1 MRRTTALSLTAL
13 LLSGGLIAWVDAPA
27 HPEGIEG
34 TWLVTSDDESHQRG
48 AFMFTSDGS
57 YAQLWVRGDE
67 PRANT
72 EEDWTAEQL
81 VASYRELTA
90 NLGRVSMDG
99 NEINFE
105 AYMANSPTYMN
116 GWPDNDQ
123 TATFEMHGDDRMT
136 LTMASG
142 REFLLRRP

>member
-1 MRRTTALSLTAL
+1 
-13 LLSGGLIAWVDAPA
+13 
-27 HPEGIEG
+27 
-34 TWLVTSDDESHQRG
+34 
-48 AFMFTSDGS
+48 MFTSDGS
-57 YAQLWVRGDE
+57 YAQMWVRGDE

-81 VASYRELTA
+81 VTSYQELTA

-142 REFLLRRP
+142 REFLLRRPLGVLLASRGPGVERPRPRPAPGVNNRHIRGEIRDSNRSRCAAHPANTW